1 MPWGWMMGSV
11 KIYFL
16 FADRALK
23 YLDKHGDYFHQA
35 EKSRV
40 V

>member
-1 MPWGWMMGSV
+1 MIGAV
-11 KIYFL
+11 KIYSL

-23 YLDKHGDYFHQA
+23 YLDKHGDYAYQG